1 MLLASR
7 YSFVILLAPEMFDVN
22 GDLKSENFCYFQRD
36 TVAVVERWEKQYSR
50 CFNDFDFPE
59 FDIKIIKRLYRI
71 SFLLEA
77 SYATFTASVKCSSE
91 SSIALLKKEFD

>member
-77 SYATFTASVKCSSE
+77 PYATFTE
-91 SSIALLKKEFD
+91 SHR

>member
-7 YSFVILLAPEMFDVN
+7 YSFVILLVPEMFDVN

-36 TVAVVERWEKQYSR
+36 TIAVVERWEKQYSR
-50 CFNDFDFPE
+50 RFNDFDFPE

-77 SYATFTASVKCSSE
+77 SYATFTE
-91 SSIALLKKEFD
+91 SHRWNVHQRAA